1 MTVRLNGSFGAG
13 RTTTSQELV
22 APYADAP
29 PRLSRAATVVG
40 TTERAPGDVA
50 SQIAERT
57 G

>member
-22 APYADAP
+22 APYADAL
-29 PRLSRAATVVG
+29 PRLSRAATVVD

-50 SQIAERT
+50 ARIAEHM